1 MLLIC
6 IRRKMR
12 KNIITFTSRV
22 EVDIDLPAPASDYL
36 PEWYKKAPSYL
47 GGVKGAP
54 YLDMFKNFSEPVA
67 SPTIKKCLP
76 VFDAMTFGYMLKTP
90 VDINITRDESGEAQ
104 FNYNQ
109 LDVIQKH
116 ISEQV
121 PGYPA
126 NIKSSIPKLM
136 NYWSIK
142 TQKGY
147 SCLFVPPM
155 HHENVIQILPGVV
168 DTDSVE
174 TLVHFP
180 FLVPN
185 EAFTGIIPA
194 GTPIA
199 QVIPF
204 KREEWKMVVG
214 KPNPSS
220 GNDFTFKVRSTFYDG
235 YRSNF
240 WNRKKFD

>member
-1 MLLIC
+1 M
-6 IRRKMR
+6 K

-22 EVDIDLPAPASDYL
+22 EVELDPPVPASACIPD
-36 PEWYKKAPSYL
+36 WYKKAPSYL

-54 YLDMFKNFSEPVA
+54 YVNMFKNFSEPVA
-67 SPTIKKCLP
+67 SPTIKKCMP
-76 VFDAMTFGYMLKTP
+76 VFDAMTFGYILKTP
-90 VDINITRDESGEAQ
+90 VDINITRNELGEPQ
-104 FNYNQ
+104 FNYFQ
-109 LDVIQKH
+109 LDVIQQH
-116 ISEQV
+116 ISEQA
-121 PGYPA
+121 PDYPA

-142 TQKGY
+142 TKKGY

-168 DTDSVE
+168 DTDSIE

-180 FLVPN
+180 FLILDDS
-185 EAFTGIIPA
+185 FTGIIPA

-204 KREEWKMVVG
+204 KREEWKMNIG

-220 GNDFTFKVRSTFYDG
+220 GNEFIFKVRSRFYDG
-235 YRSNF
+235 YRSIF